1 MSAPDETTQRDPLD
15 LLAEEFLK
23 RHRQG
28 PVDVEAFAQEH
39 PAHAEGLRELL
50 PTLIALEDVK
60 RERAS
65 SGSGRG
71 RVSLPALTQLGDFRI
86 VGELG
91 RGGMGVVFDAV
102 QESLGRRVAL
112 KVLPQ
117 ASLLTGNQLER
128 FRREAHIAA
137 QLHHSNI
144 VPVFGSGESDGYHW
158 YAMQFI
164 AGDSLERWRQLQA
177 EAPPRGTGAW
187 RNRARFCAR
196 IGIQAASALHYA
208 HGQGTLHRDIK
219 PANLLLDANEHL
231 WVTDFGLAKAL
242 EAEGLT
248 HSGDLLGTLQYMAPE
263 QFEGSYDVRSEVY
276 ALGVTLYEVLV
287 LRAAFAG
294 KTRSELM
301 ERIRT
306 QRPEPLRRLCPE
318 VPEDL
323 VVVVEKAMAREPNDR
338 YRDAHELEQDLQ
350 AFLEDRPIQARRHS
364 APALVLRWCR
374 RNRAMA
380 ALAASTVL
388 AVVGAGVYGWIAYGV
403 TNEALVQTKK
413 AETEASAQAKIAAQQ
428 SDRAEKNLQNA
439 LLAFGKV
446 FDALVGPDPALT
458 LEEDEETGDRTVAV
472 RTVVDEKD
480 VTLLKEMLAFY
491 GQFAEQNAGNQALQL
506 ETARANRRVGAIC
519 ARLGTREDL
528 ETAVAAYKRALT
540 GLRGLPAREREIANV
555 LVDLGQLE
563 QRRRGR
569 DEAERLYGEALAL
582 LAALPNASTKG
593 VRVDRARAH
602 LLLVQSLLPGRPGGL
617 RLGGGQGGGPGGPG
631 GGGGGPSGGAPPDR
645 ERERERMREARE
657 QLQQVVPLI
666 DGLLAEEPANADYRV
681 MKARAQMLA
690 ARAVVR
696 RPEGGRRDPA
706 ERQALEQERERLEQS
721 AVGLLRE
728 VVTAHPERDAYRH
741 ELVLAL
747 LESRGRWNEPGTG
760 RGRGGDRPPGLDRG
774 RPPAGDRPDRE
785 RPPGGDRP
793 DRERPPAGE
802 RPDRER
808 VVGDEELAVLR
819 EASEHANR
827 LGRELPQVLE
837 YRQLAA
843 SVGARLG
850 NALCA
855 LPADTAPA
863 VAAVRRQEAEA
874 VLRMTLAK
882 TADDVFR
889 PGAADPRFLFV
900 VLELRRELVLLYLAT
915 DRRAE
920 AEEQFVSLV
929 ELIENQ
935 VAALPAGDLPPGLRR
950 LLELVEEWQ
959 PQSPDKMPG
968 LSAPAL
974 QRLAALR
981 TALRQRLRR

>member
-39 PAHAEGLRELL
+39 PAHADGLRELL
-50 PTLIALEDVK
+50 PTLIALEDCK

-164 AGDSLERWRQLQA
+164 AGESLERWRQLQG
-177 EAPPRGTGAW
+177 EAPPRGTDQW

-196 IGIQAASALHYA
+196 IGVQAASALHYA

-219 PANLLLDANEHL
+219 PANLLLEANEHL
-231 WVTDFGLAKAL
+231 WITDFGLAKAL

-276 ALGVTLYEVLV
+276 ALGLTLYEVLV

-380 ALAASTVL
+380 ALAASTVF

-413 AETEASAQAKIAAQQ
+413 AEGEASAQALIAAQQ

-472 RTVVDEKD
+472 RSVVDEKD

-528 ETAVAAYKRALT
+528 ETAVVAYKRAMS

-593 VRVDRARAH
+593 VRVDRVLAH
-602 LLLVQSLLPGRPGGL
+602 LLLAQSLLPGRPGGL
-617 RLGGGQGGGPGGPG
+617 RLGGGQGGGGPG
-631 GGGGGPSGGAPPDR
+631 GGGGGPPGGAPPDR

-657 QLQQVVPLI
+657 QLQQVVPLV
-666 DGLLAEEPANADYRV
+666 DGLLAEEPTNADYRV

-690 ARAVVR
+690 ARLVVR

-747 LESRGRWNEPGTG
+747 LARWNEPGPG
-760 RGRGGDRPPGLDRG
+760 RGRGGDRPPDRPDRG
-774 RPPAGDRPDRE
+774 RPSPGDRSDRERPPTGDRPDRE
-785 RPPGGDRP
+785 R
-793 DRERPPAGE
+793 AA
-802 RPDRER
+802 
-808 VVGDEELAVLR
+808 GDEELAALR
-819 EASEHANR
+819 EASEQANR
-827 LGRELPQVLE
+827 LARELPQVLA

-850 NALCA
+850 NALRTM
-855 LPADTAPA
+855 PADTAPA
-863 VAAVRRQEAEA
+863 AAGPRRQEAEA
-874 VLRMTLAK
+874 VLLLTLANA
-882 TADDVFR
+882 ADEVSR
-889 PGAADPRFLFV
+889 PGAVDPRFLFV

-920 AEEQFVSLV
+920 AEAQFVSVL

-959 PQSPDKMPG
+959 APSPDKMAG
-968 LSAPAL
+968 LSAPSL
-974 QRLAALR
+974 QRFAALR
-981 TALRQRLRR
+981 AALRQRRGR